1 MVVIVEADKAD
12 DTYEGRVEVAVVV
25 VEEEAGKTIDSLRGS
40 VGVAVVM
47 VEAGTADIALVGSV
61 EA

>member
-1 MVVIVEADKAD
+1 MEADKAD

-25 VEEEAGKTIDSLRGS
+25 VVEEEAGKTIDSLGGS

>member
-12 DTYEGRVEVAVVV
+12 DPYEGRVEVAVV

-47 VEAGTADIALVGSV
+47 VMAGTADITLVGSV